1 MSMHLVGPYMTP
13 TNYKKRKQK
22 RITDNQH
29 KKLEQEWKAYNKR
42 MRQAHCHNQQFNT
55 LEEYISYTQGNYVA
69 NTRKNNTWRDLQPQD
84 NVNYRSSRHIPSA
97 GNGIGN
103 AEAKERKIY
112 SGERQLLGIATMH
125 KSNMVPVF
133 ADNKEQAVE
142 IAQMRRN

>member
-1 MSMHLVGPYMTP
+1 MSMHLVGPYMTT

-22 RITDNQH
+22 RVTDNQH
-29 KKLEQEWKAYNKR
+29 KKLEQDWKAYNKR
-42 MRQAHCHNQQFNT
+42 MRQQRCHSLQFET
-55 LEEYISYTQGNYVA
+55 LEEYIAYTQGKYNV
-69 NTRKNNTWRDLQPQD
+69 NPSKNNKWRDLQTQD
-84 NVNYRSSRHIPSA
+84 NVNYRSTEHIPSV

>member
-1 MSMHLVGPYMTP
+1 MTMHLVGPYMTT

-22 RITDNQH
+22 KLTDNQRT
-29 KKLEQEWKAYNKR
+29 KIEQEWRAYNKS
-42 MRQAHCHNQQFNT
+42 MRKAHCHNQQFDT
-55 LEEYISYTQGNYVA
+55 LEEYIAYTQGKHIAKPKKTTEFKEYTPNYS
-69 NTRKNNTWRDLQPQD
+69 
-84 NVNYRSSRHIPSA
+84 YRGSDKRIPST

-103 AEAKERKIY
+103 AAVKERNVY
-112 SGERQLLGIATMH
+112 NGERQLLGIATMH

>member
-1 MSMHLVGPYMTP
+1 M
-13 TNYKKRKQK
+13 
-22 RITDNQH
+22 
-29 KKLEQEWKAYNKR
+29 
-42 MRQAHCHNQQFNT
+42 
-55 LEEYISYTQGNYVA
+55 
-69 NTRKNNTWRDLQPQD
+69 QPQD